1 VVQPPSIIGARYRV
15 LRELGRGGM
24 GVVYLVEHAHTG
36 DHLALKVLLAHAGAS
51 AEVVQRFKREARTPG
66 RIRSEH
72 VVRITDADVAPEL
85 GGAPFLVM
93 ECLEGSDLEKT
104 LERSGPLSPEMTVWA
119 LAQVAS
125 ALDRAHG
132 MGIVHRDLKPEN
144 IFLHRRDSGEPII
157 KILDFGISKI
167 SGDGLGGI
175 AQAGLTRSG
184 VAMGTPLYMA
194 PEQARGASSI
204 GPATDVWALGLIA
217 YRLLTARIY
226 WTSQTMA
233 ELMVELLTAPMRPPS
248 AGAGLPVRFDAWFLR
263 SCERDPERR
272 WRTVG
277 EQVDALAEALG
288 LPAPSVRGAQSSGS
302 RAVQAAGMPGKL
314 GDSTPRGATQ
324 LLATSATPI
333 TNTQGKP
340 IGPRRRGAG
349 WVVAAAAMGSLL
361 VASWLLR
368 STLQGRDGAAPEEAA
383 GGAAVATSGQAPESV
398 HTTPPP
404 GPAPQAEPAAAP
416 SASAA
421 AAPPASASAP
431 LRVAKPIPV
440 KNPTASGAAGPTTV
454 PGAAGKPPAKPS
466 AYNPAAP

>member
-51 AEVVQRFKREARTPG
+51 AEVVQRFKREARTPA

-104 LERSGPLSPEMTVWA
+104 LERSGPLSPEMTVWV

-132 MGIVHRDLKPEN
+132 LGIVHRDLKPEN
-144 IFLHRRDSGEPII
+144 IFLHRRESGEPII
-157 KILDFGISKI
+157 KILDFGISKM

-194 PEQARGASSI
+194 PEQARGESGI
-204 GPATDVWALGLIA
+204 GPATDVWAVGLIT
-217 YRLLTARIY
+217 YRLLTGRIY
-226 WTSQTMA
+226 WTSQTLA
-233 ELMVELLTAPMRPPS
+233 ELMVELLTAAMRPPS
-248 AGAGLPVRFDAWFLR
+248 VGGGLPLGFDAWFLR
-263 SCERDPERR
+263 SCERDPGRR

-277 EQVDALAEALG
+277 EQIDALAEALG
-288 LPAPSVRGAQSSGS
+288 LPAPSIRGAQSSGS

-314 GDSTPRGATQ
+314 GDFNGSAATQ

-333 TNTQGKP
+333 TNTQGKSTASKS
-340 IGPRRRGAG
+340 RGAA
-349 WVVAAAAMGSLL
+349 WLVAAAALGSLL
-361 VASWLLR
+361 AGSWLLR
-368 STLQGRDGAAPEEAA
+368 STLGGRDGAAPAEAV
-383 GGAAVATSGQAPESV
+383 GGASQVATQASESAPAIPHPPAVPEP
-398 HTTPPP
+398 T
-404 GPAPQAEPAAAP
+404 AA
-416 SASAA
+416 SSSSAA
-421 AAPPASASAP
+421 AAPTASASVATS
-431 LRVAKPIPV
+431 VAKPTSIKSPAASSAAV
-440 KNPTASGAAGPTTV
+440 ATTASGVAGR
-454 PGAAGKPPAKPS
+454 APAKPS